1 MPYIA
6 EPALQL
12 IPTFHKLEQLSIPVT
27 ANLGFLA
34 NCPARILTLY
44 ITNRDEKGGLPSLPR
59 LEELAVINESKE
71 GPLFPT
77 TAPWLNLS
85 EHPTLTRLMLRSFNA
100 IDLNKIV
107 GPSNATLTHFI
118 GHDLYGNVNNF
129 FSQIA
134 NSVESIAM
142 KRGVFPENTTY
153 EFPRLRSLALI
164 EAGVLYH
171 QHQRY
176 GDVVLP
182 PCPQLERLHFVSID
196 VTANV
201 GAILEPFV
209 LAYGSTLESIHAT
222 FNGNLV
228 NAPAL
233 SPQDIGALAWCRR
246 LRYLWIDTP
255 NFFCPLGAK
264 ILRQTRPVMLK
275 AVVSALPPSQA
286 TNTVQSSACHSRVNT
301 ST

>member
-6 EPALQL
+6 EPALLL

-34 NCPARILTLY
+34 NCPTRILTLY

-59 LEELAVINESKE
+59 LEKLAVINESKQHR
-71 GPLFPT
+71 LFPT
-77 TAPWLNLS
+77 TGPWLNLS
-85 EHPTLTRLMLRSFNA
+85 EHPTLTWLMLRDFHA
-100 IDLNKIV
+100 LDLHRFV
-107 GPSNATLTHFI
+107 GPSSAALTHFI
-118 GHDLYGNVNNF
+118 GHDLSGNVNRF

-142 KRGVFPENTTY
+142 KNGSFPDNTTY

-164 EAGVLYH
+164 EAGMLYDE
-171 QHQRY
+171 QYDR
-176 GDVVLP
+176 VLP
-182 PCPQLERLHFVSID
+182 PCPQLERLHLVSTNE
-196 VTANV
+196 TAHV

-209 LAYGSTLESIHAT
+209 LAYGSTLESIYAT
-222 FNGNLV
+222 FDGDVANIQ
-228 NAPAL
+228 AL

-246 LRYLWIDTP
+246 LRYLWIDAP

-264 ILRQTRPVMLK
+264 IFSQTRPVMLK

-286 TNTVQSSACHSRVNT
+286 TNTVQSSACHSRVNI